1 MFGSFTAMPLHNFNF
16 HSHVLVDMA
25 DKPNFRMFRDS
36 FDVRHRAWISN
47 TIHYLETNIKNKRRR
62 TYLMALILCLTN
74 ERTNEEAPQTPCERL
89 LARLLAR
96 DFLRETHRERL
107 LGAGGERNNQPSMG
121 VAKVMDRTAAGEG

>member
-1 MFGSFTAMPLHNFNF
+1 MFVSFTAMPLHNFNF

-62 TYLMALILCLTN
+62 TYLADGPNIVSHERKN
-74 ERTNEEAPQTPCERL
+74 ERRGYSDSLRETPRETPCERL
-89 LARLLAR
+89 LAR
-96 DFLRETHRERL
+96 DSSRETSR
-107 LGAGGERNNQPSMG
+107 GGRRTLQPTIDGS
-121 VAKVMDRTAAGEG
+121 GEGDG